1 MITLLLA
8 LAPHADACPTVATGT
23 PSSLSF
29 DVAQVAIVREGLR
42 TTFSVSINPYG
53 DKQEFALVLPVS
65 TVLAEDEIT
74 TLDADIFARLNAYSA
89 PMRVTDAGCP
99 RDSGGVALSGAEDD
113 ADSDSDSDTDAD
125 VEVEANYLVGEYEVT
140 ILSSEESGSL
150 KSYLDAKGYFLPP
163 GADER
168 LAEYIDAGSYFLT
181 AKVADAAA
189 EANGLPLSPL
199 QISYVSEMFAI
210 PIRLATLNSPG
221 VQDMV
226 VYAINSR
233 EDGRAGLA
241 NYTEFEV
248 PDRCIWGDPQTTDF
262 DTFYEDHFV
271 DTWDKQ
277 GAGAWTVEYAGLP
290 YDCNPCTGYALTE
303 EDVASLGYQGD
314 YWNHH
319 LTRVRFRYTPD
330 QAQEDLVLYHTYI
343 YEPNNTV
350 FADDW
355 DQNYNCVDSFC
366 DGTPTQ
372 DDDGELDR
380 VGAGTGC
387 GCDGL
392 GTAGPGALAWVG
404 LGVAAAVARFR
415 VRRGA

>member
-8 LAPHADACPTVATGT
+8 LVPPADACPTVATGT

-29 DVAQVAIVREGLR
+29 DVAQVAIVREGSR
-42 TTFSVSINPYG
+42 TTFSVSVNPYG

-65 TVLAEDEIT
+65 TVLEQDEIT

-89 PMRVTDAGCP
+89 PMRVNDAGCP
-99 RDSGGVALSGAEDD
+99 RDSGGVALSGSDSS
-113 ADSDSDSDTDAD
+113 DSDTDSDTDAD

-140 ILSSEESGSL
+140 ILSSTESSGL
-150 KSYLDAKGYFLPP
+150 KDYLDAKGYFLPA

-199 QISYVSEMFAI
+199 QISYESEMFAI

-221 VQDMV
+221 VQDMI

-233 EDGRAGLA
+233 EDGRTGLA

-248 PDRCIWGDPQTTDF
+248 PDRCIWGDPQGDDF

-303 EDVASLGYQGD
+303 DDVALLGYQGD
-314 YWNHH
+314 YWSHH
-319 LTRVRFRYTPD
+319 LTRMRFRYTPD

-350 FADDW
+350 YADDW
-355 DQNYNCVDSFC
+355 DQNYNCVESFC

-372 DDDGELDR
+372 DDDGELDKQD
-380 VGAGTGC
+380 GAAAC
-387 GCDGL
+387 GCD
-392 GTAGPGALAWVG
+392 AGGASAW
-404 LGVAAAVARFR
+404 LGVAALGVL
-415 VRRGA
+415 RRRRSQPR